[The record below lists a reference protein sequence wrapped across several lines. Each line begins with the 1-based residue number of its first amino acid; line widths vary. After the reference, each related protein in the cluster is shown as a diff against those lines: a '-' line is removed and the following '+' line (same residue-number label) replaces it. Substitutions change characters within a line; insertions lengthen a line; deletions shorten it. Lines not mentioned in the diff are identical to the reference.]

1 MSTEAKV
8 GAFVLAALTILTTTL
23 IYLMSTSSHA
33 GSVPFRTYLHY
44 AGGLEPGGP
53 VLFGGIN
60 AGRVTSVRPWSSDPS
75 EIEILLELKPGTP
88 VNEKSVAKIGS
99 VSLMSAPALLI
110 STGSNTARHVPPGGA
125 IPSQDVASMDEIMA
139 KVSAVADNANALMT
153 QVQGEI
159 TGISGDARTVL
170 ANLNAITGKPN
181 QKRVNAMLAQM
192 NRMISTD
199 GPKIDGML
207 DQVSQVT
214 AKLGPVVDHA
224 DGAIQ
229 NVNGT
234 VSEIRD
240 PLRNDLAELQTT
252 LQEAK
257 GLLVNMQVMVRAN
270 DSKVDETL
278 ENLRIT
284 TQNLSDLSN
293 SVKQRPWSM
302 IRIKQPED
310 RKVPR

>member
-8 GAFVLAALTILTTTL
+8 GAFVLAALTILTATL

-181 QKRVNAMLAQM
+181 QKRVSAMLAQM
-192 NRMISTD
+192 SRMVSTD

-284 TQNLSDLSN
+284 TQNLSELSN

-310 RKVPR
+310 RKVP

>member
-8 GAFVLAALTILTTTL
+8 GAFVLAALTILTATL

-192 NRMISTD
+192 SRMVSTD

-302 IRIKQPED
+302 IRIKQPEE